1 MPEEINLGVRV
12 PRGPSMDPALLNFNN
27 TAIPHSTSE
36 MSRTEV
42 SFNGFQVILSFF
54 FCYFRATPPHME
66 VPRLGVKSEL

>member
-36 MSRTEV
+36 MSRIEV

-54 FCYFRATPPHME
+54 AI
-66 VPRLGVKSEL
+66 LGLHHHIWRFPG